1 MPHIL
6 RPFRA
11 DDQEFLFRLYACT
24 RLHEI
29 SGFGWPEA
37 QQQAFLHM
45 QFNAQQRWYEMS
57 YGQAEHQII
66 EQDGAPIGRL
76 MVLRKP
82 ESVLLVDIA
91 LLPEFRG
98 KSTGG
103 ELLRKLVQE
112 CDQQRLPLRLQVQR
126 SNPAQRLYER
136 LGFTKTGEDQMYFQ
150 MEKQPGD

>member
-1 MPHIL
+1 MPPIL

-11 DDQEFLFRLYACT
+11 DDQEFLYRLYAST

-29 SGFGWPEA
+29 SAFGWPEA
-37 QQQAFLHM
+37 QQQAFLRM

-57 YGQAEHQII
+57 YGQADHQII
-66 EQDGAPIGRL
+66 EQDGVSIGRII
-76 MVLRKP
+76 VLRKP

-98 KSTGG
+98 KGTGG

-112 CDQQRLPLRLQVQR
+112 CDSQKLPLRLQVQR
-126 SNPAQRLYER
+126 GNPAQRLYER
-136 LGFTKTGEDQMYFQ
+136 LGFTKTEEDQIYLQ
-150 MEKQPGD
+150 MEKLPG